1 MRSSYPISLFSAPPR
16 RESGP
21 SGFIVSMVVHGCIFA
36 MLLVSMTHVRVIQRI
51 ANRNYMVRL
60 LDVQESL
67 ASARYYPQANAMR
80 HAQSA
85 APHSSS
91 AGGKAG
97 MAKFY
102 PQARI
107 SRNFDTPKPAPQTMI
122 QPEVP
127 PDQQVLQQIPL
138 PQAIAWT
145 AAPIA
150 KPKIVPPAPKPPGAI
165 PVKPSLEKPNQEL
178 KPAEIALSSMPYVT
192 PAPMPVPGTTSPVK
206 VEAAVPAKE
215 IPQTASKDTSQVTLA
230 RVISM
235 SQQKLD
241 QGTAALPVV
250 NEIAESDASGS
261 PMPGQPG
268 GLSPSGSDKT
278 DSRMNGSGAGH
289 GAGDTGNNSDGA
301 AVHEGSYG
309 GASGPGFTVDTGT
322 GAESGTGTAPAE
334 HIVLPKSGQFEM
346 VAVGASPEEDYPE
359 TASLWAG
366 RIVYSVY
373 LQTETNHNWIMQYSL
388 PRQAG
393 DDPGSG
399 HPTAPWPYDMM
410 RPNLKYKDIVLVH
423 GFVNT
428 EGRFEQL
435 SVAYPPQFSQ
445 ADFLLRALKKWVFRP
460 AMNEGQPAMVEVL
473 LIIPSTLEDD

>member
-1 MRSSYPISLFSAPPR
+1 
-16 RESGP
+16 
-21 SGFIVSMVVHGCIFA
+21 MVVHGGIFS
-36 MLLVSMTHVRVIQRI
+36 MLLVSMTHVRVVQRI

-67 ASARYYPQANAMR
+67 ASARYYPQTNALR
-80 HAQSA
+80 HAQPA

-102 PQARI
+102 PQARM

-127 PDQQVLQQIPL
+127 PDQQVLEKIPL

-145 AAPIA
+145 AAPVTR
-150 KPKIVPPAPKPPGAI
+150 PKIVTPAPKPPGAI
-165 PVKPSLEKPNQEL
+165 PVRPSLEKPNREIN
-178 KPAEIALSSMPYVT
+178 PAEIALSSMPYVT

-206 VEAAVPAKE
+206 VEAAVPAKQL
-215 IPQTASKDTSQVTLA
+215 PQTASKDTGQVTLA

-235 SQQKLD
+235 SQQKLAE
-241 QGTAALPVV
+241 GTAALPVV
-250 NEIAESDASGS
+250 NEIAEADASGS

-278 DSRMNGSGAGH
+278 DSRLNGSGAGH
-289 GAGDTGNNSDGA
+289 GAGDTGNNADGS
-301 AVHEGSYG
+301 AVHEGSNG

-322 GAESGTGTAPAE
+322 GAESGTGSMAAAV

-388 PRQAG
+388 PRAAG

-410 RPNLKYKDIVLVH
+410 RPNLKYKDIILVH

-445 ADFLLRALKKWVFRP
+445 ADFLLRALRKWVFRP
-460 AMNEGQPAMVEVL
+460 AMNEGQPSVVEVL